1 MCLNNDKKFAVT
13 SFISERKSEKD
24 MFSCYFLY
32 IFYVEQKKQ
41 TNKQTKKKKSQIIR
55 KKTRHQ
61 RFSKSYSLA
70 ASKLLTTQSNNKN

>member
-1 MCLNNDKKFAVT
+1 MKKTCLAVI
-13 SFISERKSEKD
+13 F
-24 MFSCYFLY
+24 Y
-32 IFYVEQKKQ
+32 IFFMSSKKNKQ
-41 TNKQTKKKKSQIIR
+41 TNKQKIQIIR